1 MAMSKGQCPK
11 TIILPCIFIELSP
24 LNHYFFIVDACLGHI
39 LESTKQ
45 LYETWFIDERK
56 CIVQKNSDAILHFT
70 GVISPYYFS

>member
-1 MAMSKGQCPK
+1 MSKGQCPK

-24 LNHYFFIVDACLGHI
+24 HNHYFFIVDACLGHI

-45 LYETWFIDERK
+45 LYETWFID
-56 CIVQKNSDAILHFT
+56 DPILHFT